1 MMVASPNT
9 LPDEKTES
17 RTHIEAVR
25 LYKVIFLDDAV
36 TTFDFVV
43 KLLMTLFKKERS
55 IAVKL
60 TLEVHHTKSS
70 HVATL
75 PREQAELRQTQVHD
89 AARKAGFPFRCIIEP
104 E

>member
-1 MMVASPNT
+1 MVALPET

-17 RTHIEAVR
+17 LSQMEPVR

-43 KLLMTLFKKERS
+43 KLLMTIFKKDRS

-60 TLEVHHTKSS
+60 MLEVHHTGAS

-75 PREQAELRQTQVHD
+75 PREQAELRQAQVHD
-89 AARKAGFPFRCIIEP
+89 AARKEGFPFRCIIEP